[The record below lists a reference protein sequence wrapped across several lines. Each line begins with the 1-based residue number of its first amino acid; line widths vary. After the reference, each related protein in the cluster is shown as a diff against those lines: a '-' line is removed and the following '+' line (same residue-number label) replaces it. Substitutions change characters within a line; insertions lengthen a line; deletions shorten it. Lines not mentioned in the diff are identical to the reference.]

1 MAKAIDRTA
10 FDILEAERNA
20 VRAAFTTASDAAAD
34 FGELEQRA
42 SKRGVPV
49 GELVREILERA
60 LRQRAGDLLS
70 RRNRLAA
77 PIRIDTAIAQ
87 VLDFPARS
95 RRAPL
100 APSRQRAKACAS
112 SLRAVYCAA
121 PRRSSRST
129 TAHRSER

>member
-60 LRQRAGDLLS
+60 LRQRAGDLLEEPIGSTDPHRHSDRPSS
-70 RRNRLAA
+70 RR
-77 PIRIDTAIAQ
+77 
-87 VLDFPARS
+87 
-95 RRAPL
+95 
-100 APSRQRAKACAS
+100 
-112 SLRAVYCAA
+112 
-121 PRRSSRST
+121 
-129 TAHRSER
+129 SEEHTSELQSPCNL